1 MPEYLNGK
9 PPMSFWFVSGAALI
23 WNLFGF
29 LVYLMQVSAT
39 PEQLAQ
45 AYTPEQ
51 VEFMQAVPKWAT
63 SAFALAVTT
72 GVLGCLSLLFRKAW
86 AVPLFVISLLAVLVE
101 DVNSFVLNDVIAVF
115 GTTPAIIQATV
126 LIIAVALI
134 FYSRYAK
141 GRRWLS

>member
-9 PPMSFWFVSGAALI
+9 PPMTFWFVSGAALI

-51 VEFMQAVPKWAT
+51 VEFMQSVPKWAT

-72 GVLGCLSLLFRKAW
+72 GVLGALSLLFRKAW
-86 AVPLFVISLLAVLVE
+86 AVQLFVISLLAVLVME
-101 DVNSFVLNDVIAVF
+101 VNNFVLNDTIAMFGNAVILIQS
-115 GTTPAIIQATV
+115 AIVIGGI
-126 LIIAVALI
+126 LLLL
-134 FYSRYAK
+134 FSRYAK
-141 GRRWLS
+141 RKHWLK